1 MDPGTIDKKGKVK
14 GYWDKNQGRCLL
26 SKKKWKTKQTL
37 MIDDSTEHTVRQKP
51 KQEDSIT

>member
-1 MDPGTIDKKGKVK
+1 MFAK
-14 GYWDKNQGRCLL
+14 Q
-26 SKKKWKTKQTL
+26 KKWKTKQTL